1 MAASKPPANVPP
13 LLGDD
18 RQFHQAWAAFF
29 DSIAAPLITLQ
40 TLAGSTSYAN
50 DAAAAAGGVKVNGL
64 YRNGSV
70 IQIRVV

>member
-18 RQFHQAWAAFF
+18 RHFHQAWAAFF
-29 DSIAAPLITLQ
+29 DSVAAPLLVLQ

-50 DAAAAAGGVKVNGL
+50 DAAAAAGGVKVGGL
-64 YRNGSV
+64 YRSGS
-70 IQIRVV
+70 QLMIRVV